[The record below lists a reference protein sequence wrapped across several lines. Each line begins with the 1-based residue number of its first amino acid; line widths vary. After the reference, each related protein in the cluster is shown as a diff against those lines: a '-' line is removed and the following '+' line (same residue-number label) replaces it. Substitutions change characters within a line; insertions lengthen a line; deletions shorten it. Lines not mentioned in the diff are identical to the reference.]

1 MEAIASSDA
10 AVALVSQDFLKSG
23 FISEAEVPLL
33 ARRHRESRNQL
44 FCMYVRHSTVTDHLY
59 EDNGHRFLLTD
70 FQGLNDPNEVLHGLP
85 DWERECALVE
95 ISSKLHKYATRQTS
109 QARDLP
115 TRPRLTIRLGV
126 SSKRLPRPAWI
137 SPMFR
142 ISCTAPRWR

>member
-59 EDNGHRFLLTD
+59 EDNGNQREHVLIFV
-70 FQGLNDPNEVLHGLP
+70 NDKDMRWLDSPHQPL
-85 DWERECALVE
+85 REGDE
-95 ISSKLHKYATRQTS
+95 ITIL
-109 QARDLP
+109 QA
-115 TRPRLTIRLGV
+115 V
-126 SSKRLPRPAWI
+126 SGG
-137 SPMFR
+137 
-142 ISCTAPRWR
+142 